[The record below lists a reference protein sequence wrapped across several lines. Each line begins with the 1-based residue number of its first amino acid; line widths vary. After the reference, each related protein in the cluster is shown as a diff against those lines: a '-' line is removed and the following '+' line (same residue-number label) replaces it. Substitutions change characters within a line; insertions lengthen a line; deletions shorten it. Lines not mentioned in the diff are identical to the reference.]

1 MKIDRRGLLGG
12 TLGLG
17 LVAGAASAAGAQGW
31 GDPPTPAAGD
41 PDAPLWP
48 AKERIR
54 LWPGAPP
61 GAPAA
66 LPAFN
71 PTMNGPRGR
80 RELWLRGVAEP
91 EILVFRPAR
100 PDGSALLSI
109 PGGGYQFVSVQN
121 EGLDV
126 AQRFNAWRTT
136 VFVLVYRLPG
146 EGWSDR
152 HLVPL
157 QDAQR
162 AMRLIRAG
170 AEGFGIDPER
180 LGIVGFSAGGHLAA
194 DLAVAYDEPTYQP
207 VDAADRQ
214 SARPAYAGLVYPVTT
229 LRAVGPNSRSAASML
244 GPDVDEEI
252 VEARS
257 PVLRVT
263 KETPPAFIV
272 HSIDDPVVPLENALG
287 WIAASRGAGVP
298 VEAHL
303 FTSGGHGY
311 GVQMM
316 APDLPVARWPE
327 LFHLWLRKHGG

>member
-1 MKIDRRGLLGG
+1 MDIGRRALLGG
-12 TLGLG
+12 TVGLA
-17 LVAGAASAAGAQGW
+17 VAGAANAQW
-31 GDPPTPAAGD
+31 GDPATPAAGD

-48 AKERIR
+48 AKERFR
-54 LWPGAPP
+54 LWPGASP
-61 GAPAA
+61 GAPPT
-66 LPAFN
+66 LPVFN

-80 RELWLRGVAEP
+80 RELWLRGVAVP
-91 EILVFRPAR
+91 EVLVFRPAR

-126 AQRFNAWRTT
+126 AQRFNAMRTT
-136 VFVLVYRLPG
+136 VFVLAYRLPG
-146 EGWSDR
+146 EGWGNR

-162 AMRLIRAG
+162 AMRLIRARAG
-170 AEGFGIDPER
+170 EFDIDPAR

-194 DLAVAYDEPTYQP
+194 DLAVAYDERTYDR
-207 VDAADRQ
+207 VDASDDQ
-214 SARPAYAGLVYPVTT
+214 PARPAYVGLVYPVTT
-229 LRAVGPNSRSAASML
+229 LRPRGPNSRSIDTLL
-244 GPDVDEEI
+244 GANPPPAQVD
-252 VEARS
+252 ARS
-257 PVLRVT
+257 PVLRVG
-263 KETPPAFIV
+263 KETPPAFLV
-272 HSIDDPVVPLENALG
+272 HSTDDPAVPLENSLD
-287 WIAASRGAGVP
+287 WIVASRAAGVP